1 MPIDPQIEAMFAG
14 QPEWPPI
21 RGQSIDELR
30 QAVRDSSTMLP
41 PPPVTLASVADRSI
55 AGPAGDVPVRIYTP
69 EGSGPFPVTCYFHG
83 GGFVLGDLDT
93 QDMIARGL
101 AAGAETI
108 VISVH
113 YRLAP
118 EHKFPAAPEDCWAA
132 VQWAAANA
140 ASINGDASR
149 LAVAGD
155 SAGGVLANGMAIQA
169 LEEGG
174 PRLAAVI
181 NWYGP
186 AIHPL
191 PEGGSMAEF
200 EHGPVLRA
208 DDVRYF
214 HELYIESPEQDE
226 DYRASA
232 IKAKSHKG
240 LPPHFIATAEIDPA
254 RDAAESYEPV
264 LKDAGVEVEMK
275 RYPGMIHGFV
285 SWIGFLPGAQ
295 EAMAD
300 ACTFLKRQFAAVN
313 QLA

>member
-118 EHKFPAAPEDCWAA
+118 EHK
-132 VQWAAANA
+132 
-140 ASINGDASR
+140 
-149 LAVAGD
+149 
-155 SAGGVLANGMAIQA
+155 
-169 LEEGG
+169 
-174 PRLAAVI
+174 
-181 NWYGP
+181 
-186 AIHPL
+186 
-191 PEGGSMAEF
+191 
-200 EHGPVLRA
+200 
-208 DDVRYF
+208 
-214 HELYIESPEQDE
+214 
-226 DYRASA
+226 
-232 IKAKSHKG
+232 
-240 LPPHFIATAEIDPA
+240 
-254 RDAAESYEPV
+254 
-264 LKDAGVEVEMK
+264 
-275 RYPGMIHGFV
+275 
-285 SWIGFLPGAQ
+285 
-295 EAMAD
+295 
-300 ACTFLKRQFAAVN
+300 
-313 QLA
+313 